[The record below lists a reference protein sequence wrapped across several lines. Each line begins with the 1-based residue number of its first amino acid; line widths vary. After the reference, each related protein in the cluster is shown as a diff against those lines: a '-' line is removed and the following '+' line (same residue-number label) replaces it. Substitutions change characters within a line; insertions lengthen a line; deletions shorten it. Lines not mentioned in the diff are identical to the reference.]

1 MRRRLLTGFFILC
14 AALAPARGA
23 EHGAKAEK
31 KEPEKKEEKKG
42 DKDKAPEHKIT
53 QSESYVMLDPI
64 YTTIVADN
72 RPTGLM
78 MIGIGLDIPDAA
90 MREDV
95 EHSLPVLRDAYVRNL
110 LAFTVAA
117 VRVDTQPDVGV
128 IANRLQAVTDRALKK
143 KGAKVLIAQLA
154 LRAK

>member
-1 MRRRLLTGFFILC
+1 MRRRLLTGLLVVC
-14 AALAPARGA
+14 AALSPARAA

-42 DKDKAPEHKIT
+42 EKEAPEHKIT

-64 YTTIVADN
+64 YTTIVGDN

-78 MIGIGLDIPDAA
+78 MIGIGLDIPDKE
-90 MREDV
+90 MREMV

-117 VRVDTQPDVGV
+117 VRIDTQPDVGI
-128 IANRLQAVTDRALKK
+128 IASRLQAVTDRALKK
-143 KGAKVLIAQLA
+143 KGAKVLVAQLA